1 VSITFQRIQR
11 FLESTKLTFEVMG
24 CDPTLSD
31 TAIFCKEYR
40 IDLNDSVNTI
50 IIKTKTGESK
60 YVACALLAST
70 RLDMNKTIKKKLET
84 RKVSFADALETT
96 KLTGMEIGG
105 VTPIELPASLPL
117 WIDSKIMTR
126 SIIVLGGGNRSS
138 KIKISPKIFNFT
150 ENTEIVDGLAN
161 KNINS
166 IDPQN

>member
-1 VSITFQRIQR
+1 MSITLQRIQR

-31 TAIFCKEYR
+31 TAIFCKEYG

-50 IIKTKTGESK
+50 IIKTKTRESK

>member
-1 VSITFQRIQR
+1 MSITFQRIQR

-50 IIKTKTGESK
+50 IIKTKTRESK